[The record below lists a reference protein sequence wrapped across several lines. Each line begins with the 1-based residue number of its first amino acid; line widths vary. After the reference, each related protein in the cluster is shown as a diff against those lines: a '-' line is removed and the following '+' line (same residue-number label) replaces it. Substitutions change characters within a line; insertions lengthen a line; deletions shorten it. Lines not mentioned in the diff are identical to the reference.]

1 MVKEHKYS
9 GEIFKDSRSIMD
21 NPTKYP
27 YDIDGL
33 IFTPAKLAVY
43 SYYPSMPVEIKPD
56 MTWNSVFKWK
66 PPEQNTVDFLIKYI
80 SDVKKDGLK
89 YRKFGLYVA
98 DKNLLKEYTIKNVLN
113 IRYKYTNINDFC

>member
-1 MVKEHKYS
+1 
-9 GEIFKDSRSIMD
+9 
-21 NPTKYP
+21 
-27 YDIDGL
+27 
-33 IFTPAKLAVY
+33 
-43 SYYPSMPVEIKPD
+43 MPVEIKPD

-98 DKNLLKEYTIKNVLN
+98 DKNLLKVYSILN
-113 IRYKYTNINDFC
+113 ILLSVLENTISNSEEVCDSINGQLKGLKFDGKIEP